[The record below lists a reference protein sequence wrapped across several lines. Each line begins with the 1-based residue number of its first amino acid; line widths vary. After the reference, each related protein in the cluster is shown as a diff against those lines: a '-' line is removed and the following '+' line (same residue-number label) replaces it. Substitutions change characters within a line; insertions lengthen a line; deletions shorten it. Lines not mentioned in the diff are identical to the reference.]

1 MRRIMWILIIVLAV
15 GGVVIGG
22 YLLWDRLS
30 RVSASE
36 LEQIVRREGVPFEAG
51 SIPEEVIERLGTNRV
66 VVVGELHF
74 LREHRELIADLLR
87 ELHAQGF
94 RQYLFEWSQA
104 ADWLLNDYV
113 NDGGLMPEWKP
124 PHDIGG
130 EAITAI
136 RDFNRTLPEDE
147 RIQVRPIDVHLAD
160 YGGRESWLAMLDL
173 TAQQLPDPGPI
184 PAFLE
189 NDHESDESHRAEL
202 ESLQAELEAGRSAL
216 TASWGD
222 YWYDTVVEM
231 VEVELRSAEV
241 RAIRESDYDES
252 VRLREEAIKWIADRR
267 IEASSGG
274 TLVNMGSTHA
284 QKKGLWGTE
293 GIEWLGDYLVHK
305 SPAAGGS
312 VIVLDVAAARITEL
326 PGSGNTDFD
335 LAGSPENELFRVM
348 NESWPDQVVFLPVDD
363 PLFEGAR
370 VPINA
375 SGDVFVS
382 APKQHF
388 DAFLLL
394 PSAQRDFVG
403 D

>member
-136 RDFNRTLPEDE
+136 RDFNRTLP
-147 RIQVRPIDVHLAD
+147 
-160 YGGRESWLAMLDL
+160 
-173 TAQQLPDPGPI
+173 
-184 PAFLE
+184 
-189 NDHESDESHRAEL
+189 
-202 ESLQAELEAGRSAL
+202 
-216 TASWGD
+216 
-222 YWYDTVVEM
+222 
-231 VEVELRSAEV
+231 
-241 RAIRESDYDES
+241 
-252 VRLREEAIKWIADRR
+252 
-267 IEASSGG
+267 
-274 TLVNMGSTHA
+274 
-284 QKKGLWGTE
+284 
-293 GIEWLGDYLVHK
+293 
-305 SPAAGGS
+305 
-312 VIVLDVAAARITEL
+312 
-326 PGSGNTDFD
+326 
-335 LAGSPENELFRVM
+335 
-348 NESWPDQVVFLPVDD
+348 
-363 PLFEGAR
+363 
-370 VPINA
+370 
-375 SGDVFVS
+375 
-382 APKQHF
+382 
-388 DAFLLL
+388 
-394 PSAQRDFVG
+394 
-403 D
+403 